1 MRDTKINEN
10 SKSKYESNWIQHKLE
25 KIKEI
30 KKKQIFRDKFK
41 ILEGAWY
48 SMETRKPTLKVDIIK
63 VTLRKLEFGNKAF
76 FLSESEILNQIVT
89 KIINANGDL
98 DMLTI
103 VL

>member
-1 MRDTKINEN
+1 M
-10 SKSKYESNWIQHKLE
+10 
-25 KIKEI
+25 
-30 KKKQIFRDKFK
+30 KKQQIFLDKFK

-48 SMETRKPTLKVDIIK
+48 SMETWKPILKVDMIK

-76 FLSESEILNQIVT
+76 FLSESKILNQIVT
-89 KIINANGDL
+89 KIINANWDL